1 MKKFWKA
8 LTTLVFGLLLFSA
21 CAFMEPMY
29 GRGDIYP
36 VAFNHWSN
44 GECYWVPGGDLNRIH
59 CPMVRPL
66 GALFWWNVGPS
77 YNRYNYYRPYY
88 DYRPYV
94 PPVHYDISP
103 KQEDHGVVT
112 KDGYRQSPPD
122 PPERKA
128 KPRTGG
134 RGGGP
139 SDLSQLPDLPQLPSP
154 IDLDSLIQES
164 PLRVMDITVE
174 MNTRPSGE
182 RLPPHMC
189 QLFEIFIEC
198 TKMDKLFPNGSL
210 ASLTPKEDGT
220 CAHRYRAN
228 DCLSML
234 ERIFFEHFRS
244 DGHQMMHD
252 RLDDERSEQ
261 FKRNERIRYT
271 YPYYGGIT

>member
-8 LTTLVFGLLLFSA
+8 LTTLVFGVLLLSA

-94 PPVHYDISP
+94 PPVHYDTP
-103 KQEDHGVVT
+103 PRQEDHGVVT

-122 PPERKA
+122 PPERNA

-134 RGGGP
+134 RGQGP
-139 SDLSQLPDLPQLPSP
+139 SDHYFEGTNFD
-154 IDLDSLIQES
+154 ES
-164 PLRVMDITVE
+164 VPLRERMPWLW
-174 MNTRPSGE
+174 PSCDPNCGQPSQELEFRLKEFEQFKLDESE
-182 RLPPHMC
+182 R
-189 QLFEIFIEC
+189 F
-198 TKMDKLFPNGSL
+198 
-210 ASLTPKEDGT
+210 
-220 CAHRYRAN
+220 
-228 DCLSML
+228 
-234 ERIFFEHFRS
+234 
-244 DGHQMMHD
+244 
-252 RLDDERSEQ
+252 EQ
-261 FKRNERIRYT
+261 FKRNERIRYIYT
-271 YPYYGGIT
+271 PILEE